1 MKNLSAYI
9 KEMTSGPTPHE
20 NPCFLLIDEAGNIQF
35 INAHLVKRLDLNN
48 ENIAGSNIF
57 TFLLPADHEMFKN
70 ILASIKNN
78 DIRTSVQIPIK
89 NGGLYLMSWEITRI
103 ASLGK
108 FMCIGYEQPTPALST
123 QHISHYN
130 IPVTISKAFQQT
142 DDALI
147 EMVSSSK
154 KIDELQEMEALLA
167 EEETLHQKK
176 LADAIVKAQEK
187 ERINLG
193 IELHD
198 NVNQVLTI
206 AKLYLDMIKSTNTED
221 SLLLEKAKGFISDSI
236 NGIRDISKTMVLP
249 QLKESSLAESI
260 NELVKEIKLSGAYDI
275 DFSYKDSKAKDL
287 TQGKKITLFRI
298 IQEQIKNIIKHS
310 QAKNIIVKL
319 GITATE
325 AALAIED
332 NGVGFDVTKKRKGIG
347 LSNIRERVEL
357 YKGIMELTSTPG
369 EGCRLHV
376 TIPL

>member
-1 MKNLSAYI
+1 MKSISAYI
-9 KEMTSGPTPHE
+9 KEISGGLMPHK
-20 NPCFLLIDEAGNIQF
+20 NPCFLLMDEAGNVQF
-35 INAHLVKRLDLNN
+35 INSHLVNCLGLNN
-48 ENIAGSNIF
+48 ENIAGSNF
-57 TFLLPADHEMFKN
+57 FSFLLPAHHEAFRN
-70 ILASIKNN
+70 TLEGIKKDNTH
-78 DIRTSVQIPIK
+78 TSVSVPLK
-89 NGGLYLMSWEITRI
+89 NGRLHFMNWEIRHI
-103 ASLGK
+103 RSLKK
-108 FMCIGYEQPTPALST
+108 FLCVGYEQITPQAPVHNDRNT
-123 QHISHYN
+123 R
-130 IPVTISKAFQQT
+130 IPATINHVFQQPGNRLT
-142 DDALI
+142 
-147 EMVSSSK
+147 ETENTSK
-154 KIDELQEMEALLA
+154 KNAAPQEI
-167 EEETLHQKK
+167 ETLLTEEKITPK
-176 LADAIVKAQEK
+176 NLADAVVQAQEK
-187 ERINLG
+187 ERVNLG

-236 NGIRDISKTMVLP
+236 NGIRDVSKTMVLP

-275 DFSYKDSKAKDL
+275 DFSYKDSKAGDL

-325 AALAIED
+325 AELTVED
-332 NGVGFDVTKKRKGIG
+332 NGIGFDVGRKRKGIG
-347 LSNIRERVEL
+347 LSNICERIEL
-357 YKGIMELTSTPG
+357 YKGTMELTSTPG